1 MPAEVLREMSR
12 WLTVAAMAA
21 LGLEV
26 QLQAV
31 RRVGAMVAVTV
42 VLSLLVLVLLS
53 ALMIRG
59 LSIA

>member
-1 MPAEVLREMSR
+1 MNR

-31 RRVGAMVAVTV
+31 RRIGAMVAVTV
-42 VLSLLVLVLLS
+42 VLSLLVLEHRSSVFL
-53 ALMIRG
+53 
-59 LSIA
+59 

>member
-1 MPAEVLREMSR
+1 MSR

-31 RRVGAMVAVTV
+31 RRIGAMVAVTV
-42 VLSLLVLVLLS
+42 VLSLLVLMLLS
-53 ALMIRG
+53 ALTIRG
-59 LSIA
+59 LRIG

>member
-1 MPAEVLREMSR
+1 MSR

-31 RRVGAMVAVTV
+31 RRVGVRVAVTV
-42 VLSLLVLVLLS
+42 VLSLLMLVLLS
-53 ALMIRG
+53 VLMIRG
-59 LSIA
+59 LSIT